1 MNIKRKLTLTLLL
14 ASSVPLIIF
23 TIINLFFSQK
33 IAIENA
39 LADNFKRAQIVDEKI
54 NGLIERNMYGIKSM
68 ARNPISSYD
77 AEKSKQILVESS
89 KVYPDLSFTAVT
101 KLDGVQFV
109 RSDDSKSSDVSDR
122 NFYNQHLKE
131 RMRLYLKS
139 L

>member
-68 ARNPISSYD
+68 ARNPIISSYD

-89 KVYPDLSFTAVT
+89 KVYPDLSFTAV
-101 KLDGVQFV
+101 
-109 RSDDSKSSDVSDR
+109 
-122 NFYNQHLKE
+122 Y
-131 RMRLYLKS
+131 
-139 L
+139 